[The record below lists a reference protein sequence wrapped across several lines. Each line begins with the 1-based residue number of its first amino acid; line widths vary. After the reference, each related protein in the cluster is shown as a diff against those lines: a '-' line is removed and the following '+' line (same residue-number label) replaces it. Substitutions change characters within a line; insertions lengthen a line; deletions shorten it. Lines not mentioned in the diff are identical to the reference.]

1 MKTQSAKAKGRN
13 LQKWVR
19 QMLIEM
25 LDVHPEDIESRS
37 MGAGGEDLIMA
48 RAARQKFPHS
58 IECKNVER
66 LNVWDAYEQACENAG
81 DYEPI
86 VVMKKN
92 RKKPLVVVDAEYFI
106 SLFNKWFCLTLY
118 NMADTKP
125 AVEEKDHD
133 EDKSEVLGNLVKV
146 VVLIWSASL
155 LTFSYV
161 RLPNGQ
167 KILDFDPTFIAS
179 VFSGSLAA
187 FGLSPAKSGGT
198 APKKAPSIGKKEE
211 DNAKTN

>member
-1 MKTQSAKAKGRN
+1 
-13 LQKWVR
+13 
-19 QMLIEM
+19 
-25 LDVHPEDIESRS
+25 
-37 MGAGGEDLIMA
+37 
-48 RAARQKFPHS
+48 
-58 IECKNVER
+58 
-66 LNVWDAYEQACENAG
+66 
-81 DYEPI
+81 
-86 VVMKKN
+86 
-92 RKKPLVVVDAEYFI
+92 
-106 SLFNKWFCLTLY
+106 
-118 NMADTKP
+118 MADTKP

-187 FGLSPAKSGGT
+187 FGLSPAKSGGA